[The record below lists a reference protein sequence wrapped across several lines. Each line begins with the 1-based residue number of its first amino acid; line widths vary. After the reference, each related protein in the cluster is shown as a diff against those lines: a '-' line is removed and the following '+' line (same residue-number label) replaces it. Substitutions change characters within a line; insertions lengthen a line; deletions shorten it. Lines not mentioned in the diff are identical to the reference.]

1 MERRSAG
8 QTGDGQDISEERERY
23 SEYADRFIDEHL
35 KGAVDFSIFETE
47 RPVFDGESG
56 TQIWLDRFRG
66 QYGVECSVALHH
78 NKKKTNLHIHLIYS
92 EREKLSDPVQ
102 KIATRRRYYDPEGN
116 HLRTAKEA
124 KDVSGK
130 ILPGYTVIEKGEV
143 YEECLF
149 EKKKPVFKSKAFTND
164 VKEFFVD
171 LMNTQLSDREKLRV
185 FPRGTPYIPTKKDGK
200 NNPRA
205 AEIKATNEL
214 REEWNRQLDNAKR
227 RGVPKESLM
236 IVKRELVTMPIARSE
251 KKRMREKR
259 PNVFR
264 DVLAFAVKVL
274 RTMIKEVDFA
284 DRETWAS
291 AWGEAIMEF
300 MNFCMDKVM
309 KQGLDREVKKNW
321 SKDEVKAK

>member
-1 MERRSAG
+1 M
-8 QTGDGQDISEERERY
+8 
-23 SEYADRFIDEHL
+23 DRFKE
-35 KGAVDFSIFETE
+35 
-47 RPVFDGESG
+47 
-56 TQIWLDRFRG
+56 
-66 QYGVECSVALHH
+66 QYGVECSAALHH
-78 NKKKTNLHIHLIYS
+78 NKRKTNLHIHLIYS

-124 KDVSGK
+124 KDELGK
-130 ILPGYTVIEKGEV
+130 SLPGYTVIEKGEV
-143 YEECLF
+143 YEEHLF
-149 EKKKPVFKSKAFTND
+149 EKKKPVFKSKAFTKE

-185 FPRGTPYIPTKKDGK
+185 FPRGTPYIPTKKIGK

-205 AEIKATNEL
+205 AEIKVTNEL
-214 REEWNRQLDNAKR
+214 REEWNRQVDNAKR

-236 IVKRELVTMPIARSE
+236 IVKRELVTMPIRRSE
-251 KKRMREKR
+251 KKGVREKR

-274 RTMIKEVDFA
+274 RTMIKEVDRA

-309 KQGLDREVKKNW
+309 AQGPDRRMHREKYK
-321 SKDEVKAK
+321 ERE